1 MQYAAG
7 ASVVPQV
14 FVCEN
19 VLAPLPDKLI
29 EAMVSAAVPALDRVD
44 VAVVEG
50 TPADVVK
57 LRVAGESAA
66 CGVPVTVPLSA
77 TVWVAG
83 IALSLAVSVAL

>member
-1 MQYAAG
+1 
-7 ASVVPQV
+7 
-14 FVCEN
+14 
-19 VLAPLPDKLI
+19 
-29 EAMVSAAVPALDRVD
+29 LDRVD